1 MSKRGSGN
9 LKVINSKQDTEN
21 QVSKR
26 EPFKGKSPLR
36 VSKPKDAKRLL
47 SRLIYQF
54 QTGEITSRDAK
65 DLAYLVSV
73 FISIVKDIEL
83 EERIQKLEEVIDSQ

>member
-1 MSKRGSGN
+1 MSDRGSSK
-9 LKVINSKQDTEN
+9 LKVITSEQNTEN

-26 EPFKGKSPLR
+26 EPFKGKMPVR

-54 QTGEITSRDAK
+54 QTGEISSRDAK

-73 FISIVKDIEL
+73 YIAVVKDTEL
-83 EERIQKLEEVIDSQ
+83 VERLENLEQKLNER